1 MPDGISYMV
10 TPHMLELDPRDELLC
25 LRAAEP
31 VAECSGMVLPAI
43 AQASIFRKET
53 MEELHRD
60 LARENAANVY
70 SRGTNP
76 TVQVFERTLAE
87 LERGEACKCF
97 ASGMGA
103 IGATLF
109 GLLKAGDH
117 VLFVNDIYGP
127 TLELARRLE
136 DFGVSHDQVF
146 TADIAAIGAAMRDET
161 RMVFMESPGSTLF
174 QRIDV
179 RAIAKLARE
188 HGALSVIDNTVATPL
203 LQKPI
208 ELGVDLAIHSCT
220 KYIGGHSDAVGGA
233 LIGSAEL
240 IERVFYNAYM
250 LMGAI
255 MPPLEAFLFLR
266 GLMTLPTRIRRHHED
281 ALCLARYLD
290 NRSDV
295 ARVFHPQLGGGGQA
309 DADGWRGHSGL
320 FSFELAEGG
329 FARAVAVANRLRLF
343 GKAVSWG
350 GAESLVITGH
360 KSDPMGKGGEGPRI
374 PAGLLRL
381 SIGFEGAHALIEDL
395 DQALAP

>member
-1 MPDGISYMV
+1 
-10 TPHMLELDPRDELLC
+10 MLELDPLDELIC
-25 LRAAEP
+25 LRSAEP
-31 VAECSGMVLPAI
+31 LAECGGMVLPAI
-43 AQASIFRKET
+43 AQASIFRKEA

-60 LARENAANVY
+60 LAIENRANVY

-76 TVQVFERTLAE
+76 TVRILENTLAE

-117 VLFVNDIYGP
+117 VLFVNDTYGP
-127 TLELARRLE
+127 TLELARRLQ

-146 TADIAAIGAAMRDET
+146 SPDLSAIAEAMRDET
-161 RMVFMESPGSTLF
+161 RVVFMESPGSALF
-174 QRIDV
+174 QMLDIG
-179 RAIAKLARE
+179 AIAKLARE
-188 HGALSVIDNTVATPL
+188 HGAISVIDNTVATPL

-208 ELGVDLAIHSCT
+208 GQGVDLVIHSCS

-240 IERVFYNAYM
+240 VERVFYNAYM

-255 MPPLEAFLFLR
+255 MQPLEAFLFLR
-266 GLMTLPTRIRRHHED
+266 GLMTLPTRIRRHHDD
-281 ALCLARYLD
+281 ALA
-290 NRSDV
+290 V
-295 ARVFHPQLGGGGQA
+295 AQHLHGHAAVAQVFHPLIGDDVQTVSGN
-309 DADGWRGHSGL
+309 WRGHSGL
-320 FSFELAEGG
+320 FAFELASGG
-329 FARAVAVANRLRLF
+329 FASAVEVANRLRLF
-343 GKAVSWG
+343 GNAVSWG

-360 KSDPMGKGGEGPRI
+360 KNDPVERGDSAPRI

-381 SIGFEGAHALIEDL
+381 SIGFEGVDALVEDL
-395 DQALAP
+395 DRALT

>member
-1 MPDGISYMV
+1 MEKPQL
-10 TPHMLELDPRDELLC
+10 LELDPRDELLC
-25 LRAAEP
+25 LRSAEP
-31 VAECSGMVLPAI
+31 LSESAGMVLPGI

-60 LARENAANVY
+60 LARENVASVY

-76 TVQVFERTLAE
+76 TVRVLEHTLAG

-136 DFGVSHDQVF
+136 DFGVSHDHVLA
-146 TADIAAIGAAMRDET
+146 TDMEAIGAAFRDET
-161 RMVFMESPGSTLF
+161 RIVFMESPGSTLLH
-174 QRIDV
+174 RLDIA
-179 RAIAKLARE
+179 AIARLARE
-188 HGALSVIDNTVATPL
+188 RGALSVIDNTVATPL

-208 ELGVDLAIHSCT
+208 ELGVDLVIHSCS
-220 KYIGGHSDAVGGA
+220 KYIGGHSDAIGGA
-233 LIGSAEL
+233 LIGSGEL
-240 IERVFYNAYM
+240 VERVFYNAYM

-281 ALCLARYLD
+281 ALAVAKHLD
-290 NRSDV
+290 HHPAV
-295 ARVFHPQLGGGGQA
+295 ARVFHPELAEDGGA
-309 DADGWRGHSGL
+309 RPEGWRGHSGL

-329 FARAVAVANRLRLF
+329 FAGAVAVANRLRLF
-343 GKAVSWG
+343 GNAVSWG

-360 KSDPMGKGGEGPRI
+360 KSDPVRAPGNAPRV

-381 SIGFEGAHALIEDL
+381 SIGFEGIDALTGDL
-395 DQALAP
+395 DRALAS

>member
-1 MPDGISYMV
+1 MV

-25 LRAAEP
+25 LRAAGP

-76 TVQVFERTLAE
+76 TVQVLERTLAE

-136 DFGVSHDQVF
+136 DFGVSHGQVF
-146 TADIAAIGAAMRDET
+146 TADVAAIGAAMRDET

-188 HGALSVIDNTVATPL
+188 LGALSVIDNTVATPL

-250 LMGAI
+250 L
-255 MPPLEAFLFLR
+255 
-266 GLMTLPTRIRRHHED
+266 
-281 ALCLARYLD
+281 
-290 NRSDV
+290 
-295 ARVFHPQLGGGGQA
+295 
-309 DADGWRGHSGL
+309 
-320 FSFELAEGG
+320 
-329 FARAVAVANRLRLF
+329 
-343 GKAVSWG
+343 
-350 GAESLVITGH
+350 
-360 KSDPMGKGGEGPRI
+360 
-374 PAGLLRL
+374 
-381 SIGFEGAHALIEDL
+381 
-395 DQALAP
+395 